1 MLFIDLVVLIL
12 LFLEFCHSYY
22 KQLSLVY
29 LASTPPEFS
38 IWTKEFT
45 EVALKK
51 EMPIRV
57 D

>member
-12 LFLEFCHSYY
+12 LFLEFFHSYY

-38 IWTKEFT
+38 MWTKEFT
-45 EVALKK
+45 EVALKN